1 MFGRCCVRYCTRVVT
16 ASCLFPPLFSFCF
29 FIVLLIFVLSPIIPL
44 RSLSASF
51 TVRWHVFVGRFP
63 LLDERHSSC
72 KCESRMGLHVRES
85 VANGRLASGGAV
97 SIGGRLTEGSVACV
111 HEVGRS

>member
-1 MFGRCCVRYCTRVVT
+1 
-16 ASCLFPPLFSFCF
+16 
-29 FIVLLIFVLSPIIPL
+29 
-44 RSLSASF
+44 
-51 TVRWHVFVGRFP
+51 
-63 LLDERHSSC
+63 
-72 KCESRMGLHVRES
+72 MGLHVRES